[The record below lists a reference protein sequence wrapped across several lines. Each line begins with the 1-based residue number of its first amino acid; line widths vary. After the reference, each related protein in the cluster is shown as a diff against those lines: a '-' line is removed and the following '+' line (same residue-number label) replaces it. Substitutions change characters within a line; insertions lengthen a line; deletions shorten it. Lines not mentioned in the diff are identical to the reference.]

1 MLLCAEMK
9 YEDFTACNSEL
20 LFTGEEFAAVF
31 LSTAEPTDKYGMPR
45 NVTKSICNEYIF
57 NTVITRARS
66 LVYIAGNPFLLR
78 HMSTNFKVKCWQE
91 YIQRCIQ
98 CQSFLSETIPTT
110 HIEHLAEAMEQLVS
124 METLKQAT
132 AVDLKES
139 DVDIIV
145 ERYIAD
151 LHRRK
156 EYRICHKLVQDPCGK
171 MSWVEEEEPD
181 YFTEEKEGVV
191 WCTLEC
197 KSYRTATAIPIDL
210 SKPPIKIETLS
221 GRRLAFHG
229 DVVKVDTIKQC
240 VLLDDETEEA
250 ISKTYFG
257 TSFLCRVD
265 PKNPILFYPL
275 DKRHPKFVN
284 LPTITY
290 KEKCGVV
297 CFDPKSINSNVKIK
311 NFIPLE
317 TATKMLFIVKFIGWN
332 KKYRFPLGIIVGAM
346 PPGYSIGT
354 GDMVLRITNNI
365 YLQRPQMPPDHPQ
378 LLPPNVT
385 STVFTDAFTID
396 PKGSRDHDDAL
407 TCKLLQQYEG
417 GRAEYEIGVHI
428 TNVQKY
434 VPAWGTV
441 DDDAYER
448 GFSVYCAPNKCVSH
462 MLPKEVVNVTNLT
475 EGQLRDVFSVI
486 ARVRI
491 NSGEVESVHD
501 CKIMECQ
508 MISALELT
516 YSEAQT
522 IICDDPNQVQSLQVK
537 LIRYNRTQH
546 PDSASIEG
554 KVGILWTV
562 AQFLRQERLGTG
574 AGCYLISDPDEELQ
588 PEAHSLIQEFMIWAN
603 YQVAT
608 KLLEVFPNS
617 TILRRQGKPND
628 SNLQSLLKNCGP
640 DMAVSLALKTYVP
653 SDVSPSD
660 TLYVLKDTVQQIHH
674 YLQSGNV
681 RKALHAIQLEH
692 LHPQT
697 AVGQNQFRRKA
708 QSSTEYCISSSQEK
722 NYWHS
727 SLRCNQY
734 THFTS
739 PIRRYID
746 LVVQRLLHA
755 ALNHNE
761 CPYRR
766 DELEEIIRHVK
777 ICSKG
782 AHDYEQDFRKLALA
796 SQLTQSNR
804 EFLCFVT
811 EINKGKLYV
820 YFKDVFLK
828 MLHSEETPIH
838 LKNLNA
844 SAIPPQSEIRVSD
857 SPDKPNTGKPHE
869 KPPSQVTYGDPK
881 PFTWKAKVSSFTG
894 SPDQFLS
901 NPFLQL
907 TQNAT
912 SSRRAKIS
920 IFQPDGHGDLKNV
933 DLKEVSLNADVI
945 PFTTA
950 VPLKEWTD
958 IQSCLS
964 TRVDASQALQKLCAR
979 NNPPTHRKSSHPK
992 CPFDKAPLWIY
1003 KVHRPVES
1011 CEVMRVNLSATHYG
1025 PILRPCIQLL
1035 EVGPGLDICI
1045 QHNATPSECFADKLT
1060 DNASKKSYRDVYE
1073 YFQRWEQVILAEAS
1087 LGSLTQTELLIIKD
1101 VTLKWPELTMQTNSA
1116 GQVYYQ
1122 LIIPKDKKDVGV
1134 RMDFPDHFVK
1144 SSYDFFRFTEGDL
1157 VCVRYGN
1164 RGNDKDLKYTF
1175 HMVVSHVVRQDREVT
1190 GVYLKFVGNSSNYIP
1205 LTIARAL
1212 KRGSLQCEI
1221 QLIPLTLPLR

>member
-1 MLLCAEMK
+1 MTYK
-9 YEDFTACNSEL
+9 YKPYFNTFLSRL
-20 LFTGEEFAAVF
+20 TGEEFVAVF
-31 LSTAEPTDKYGMPR
+31 LSTAEPTDKGGKPR

-66 LVYIAGNPFLLR
+66 LVYSAGNPFLLQ
-78 HMSTNFKVKCWQE
+78 HMGTHFKINCWQE

-98 CQSFLSETIPTT
+98 CQTLLLSDVVT
-110 HIEHLAEAMEQLVS
+110 EARIQELPWLMEQLSSNVFLT
-124 METLKQAT
+124 ETLAQAT
-132 AVDLKES
+132 TADLEET
-139 DVDIIV
+139 DVDVIV
-145 ERYIAD
+145 DRYFAD
-151 LHRRK
+151 LQKRN
-156 EYRICHKLVQDPCGK
+156 EYQKSHNLVQDPSGIIQ
-171 MSWVEEEEPD
+171 WVEEEESD
-181 YFTEEKEGVV
+181 HFTEEKGVV

-197 KSYRTATAIPIDL
+197 KSYRTATAIPIDP

-250 ISKTYFG
+250 ISKTHFG
-257 TSFLCRVD
+257 ASFLCRVD

-317 TATKMLFIVKFIGWN
+317 TATKMLFIVKFLGWN
-332 KKYRFPLGIIVGAM
+332 KKYPFPLGIIVGAM
-346 PPGYSIGT
+346 PPGYST
-354 GDMVLRITNNI
+354 STRDMVLKIAHNI
-365 YLQRPQMPPDHPQ
+365 NLQPPQMPPDHPQ

-385 STVFTDAFTID
+385 STVFRDAFTID

-434 VPAWGTV
+434 VPEWGTV

-448 GFSVYCAPNKCVSH
+448 GYSVYCAPDKCVSH

-522 IICDDPNQVQSLQVK
+522 IICDDPNQDQSLQVK
-537 LIRYNRTQH
+537 LIQYNRTKH
-546 PDSASIEG
+546 PGLASIEG
-554 KVGILWTV
+554 KLGILWKV

-574 AGCYLISDPDEELQ
+574 AGCYLISDPDEQLH
-588 PEAHSLIQEFMIWAN
+588 PEAHFLIQEFMIWAN

-628 SNLQSLLKNCGP
+628 DNLQSLLKNCGP

-660 TLYVLKDTVQQIHH
+660 TVHVIKDTVQQIHH
-674 YLQSGNV
+674 YLQGGSV

-697 AVGQNQFRRKA
+697 AVGHNQFRRKA
-708 QSSTEYCISSSQEK
+708 QSSTDYCISSSPKESF
-722 NYWHS
+722 WHD

-761 CPYRR
+761 CPYSR

-782 AHDYEQDFRKLALA
+782 AHDYERDSRKLALA
-796 SQLTQSNR
+796 SELTQSNR

-811 EINKGKLYV
+811 EVTEGKLYV
-820 YFKDVFLK
+820 CFRDLSLK
-828 MLHSEETPIH
+828 MLNAEECAIH

-844 SAIPPQSEIRVSD
+844 SAIPPQSEIRRPD
-857 SPDKPNTGKPHE
+857 RPDKPNTGKPHG
-869 KPPSQVTYGDPK
+869 KPPSQVTSGDQK
-881 PFTWKAKVSSFTG
+881 PLQIFTWKAKVTSFTG

-933 DLKEVSLNADVI
+933 HLKEVSLNADVI

-979 NNPPTHRKSSHPK
+979 NNPPTRQHSNCS
-992 CPFDKAPLWIY
+992 FDKAPLWIY

-1025 PILRPCIQLL
+1025 QILRPCIQLL

-1045 QHNATPSECFADKLT
+1045 QHNAIPSECFADKLT

-1087 LGSLTQTELLIIKD
+1087 LGSLTQTELLIVKD

-1122 LIIPKDKKDVGV
+1122 LIIPKDEKDVGV

-1175 HMVVSHVVRQDREVT
+1175 HMVVSHVVRQDRKVT
-1190 GVYLKFVGNSSNYIP
+1190 GIYLKFVGNSSNYIP
-1205 LTIARAL
+1205 LTIARVL
-1212 KRGSLQCEI
+1212 KRDSLQCEI
-1221 QLIPLTLPLR
+1221 QLIPLTLPFR

>member
-1 MLLCAEMK
+1 
-9 YEDFTACNSEL
+9 
-20 LFTGEEFAAVF
+20 
-31 LSTAEPTDKYGMPR
+31 
-45 NVTKSICNEYIF
+45 
-57 NTVITRARS
+57 
-66 LVYIAGNPFLLR
+66 
-78 HMSTNFKVKCWQE
+78 
-91 YIQRCIQ
+91 
-98 CQSFLSETIPTT
+98 
-110 HIEHLAEAMEQLVS
+110 MEQLS
-124 METLKQAT
+124 NIFLTQTLEQAT
-132 AVDLKES
+132 AADLEET
-139 DVDIIV
+139 DVDVIV
-145 ERYIAD
+145 ERYFAD
-151 LHRRK
+151 LQKRNEYWIGRK
-156 EYRICHKLVQDPCGK
+156 FVQDPSEK
-171 MSWVEEEEPD
+171 MRCVESD
-181 YFTEEKEGVV
+181 CTTDKEGVV

-197 KSYRTATAIPIDL
+197 KSYRTATAIPIDP
-210 SKPPIKIETLS
+210 SKPPIKIETLR
-221 GRRLAFHG
+221 GRRLALHG
-229 DVVKVDTIKQC
+229 DEVKVDTINEC
-240 VLLDDETEEA
+240 VLLDEEMEA
-250 ISKTYFG
+250 ATRKTHFG
-257 TSFLCRVD
+257 ASFLCMVD
-265 PKNPILFYPL
+265 PKNPILFNPL

-284 LPTITY
+284 LPTIANQ
-290 KEKCGVV
+290 KKHAHQDVV
-297 CFDPKSINSNVKIK
+297 CFDPKSIGSNVKV
-311 NFIPLE
+311 NNVIPFE
-317 TATKMLFIVKFIGWN
+317 TAMKMLFIVKFLGWRREN
-332 KKYRFPLGIIVGAM
+332 SFPLGIIVGAM
-346 PPGYSIGT
+346 PPGYSNST

-365 YLQRPQMPPDHPQ
+365 HLQRPQMPPDHPQ

-407 TCKLLQQYEG
+407 TCKLLQQPEG

-434 VPAWGTV
+434 VPEWGTV

-448 GFSVYCAPNKCVSH
+448 GFSVYCAPDKCVSH
-462 MLPKEVVNVTNLT
+462 MFPKEVVNVTSLT

-522 IICDDPNQVQSLQVK
+522 IICQDESLRDK
-537 LIRYNRTQH
+537 MIRYNCAQQ
-546 PDSASIEG
+546 PGLASIEG
-554 KVGILWTV
+554 KLGILWKV

-574 AGCYLISDPDEELQ
+574 AGCYLISDPDEQLH
-588 PEAHSLIQEFMIWAN
+588 PEAHFLIQEFMIWAN

-628 SNLQSLLKNCGP
+628 DNLQSLVKRCGP

-660 TLYVLKDTVQQIHH
+660 TVHVLKDTVQQIHH
-674 YLQSGNV
+674 YLQGGNV

-697 AVGQNQFRRKA
+697 AVGHNQFRRKA

-722 NYWHS
+722 NYWHD

-796 SQLTQSNR
+796 SELTQSTR

-811 EINKGKLYV
+811 EVTEGKLYV
-820 YFKDVFLK
+820 CFRDLSLK
-828 MLHSEETPIH
+828 MLNAEECAIH

-844 SAIPPQSEIRVSD
+844 SEIPPQSEIRRPD
-857 SPDKPNTGKPHE
+857 SPDKPNTGKPHG
-869 KPPSQVTYGDPK
+869 KPPSQVTSGDQK
-881 PFTWKAKVSSFTG
+881 PLFTWKAKVTSFTG

-901 NPFLQL
+901 NPFLHVQF

-912 SSRRAKIS
+912 SSRRAEMS
-920 IFQPDGHGDLKNV
+920 IFQPDGEGDLKNV
-933 DLKEVSLNADVI
+933 NLQEITRNAVI
-945 PFTTA
+945 SPFTTA
-950 VPLKEWTD
+950 VRLAEWRD
-958 IQSCLS
+958 IQSHLPIDVGVRHECAS
-964 TRVDASQALQKLCAR
+964 DGIDARHALQQICNK
-979 NNPPTHRKSSHPK
+979 NTDPNPPTSRMSWELPSK
-992 CPFDKAPLWIY
+992 KAPLWIY
-1003 KVHRPVES
+1003 KVHRPVQS
-1011 CEVMRVNLSATHYG
+1011 CEVMRINLSASCYRK
-1025 PILRPCIQLL
+1025 ILRPCIHLL

-1087 LGSLTQTELLIIKD
+1087 LGSLTQTELLIVKD

-1164 RGNDKDLKYTF
+1164 RGNDTDLKYTF
-1175 HMVVSHVVRQDREVT
+1175 HMVVSHVVRQGRDVLA
-1190 GVYLKFVGNSSNYIP
+1190 VYLRFVGNSSNYIP